1 MNESNYISGF
11 LAEKTRMAYA
21 QNKARANEENEE
33 APKEKESSPNVALL
47 KKVQRL
53 VFGPNV
59 TDLAEAKTRLASL
72 IDSLDDDDKETQKKT
87 VKPAE

>member
-1 MNESNYISGF
+1 MKDFDTYNRFRDSF
-11 LAEKTRMAYA
+11 RA
-21 QNKARANEENEE
+21 KAGADDGDT
-33 APKEKESSPNVALL
+33 PKESSPNVALL

-72 IDSLDDDDKETQKKT
+72 IDSLDDDDVQDAKKKT
-87 VKPAE
+87 VKPVE

>member
-1 MNESNYISGF
+1 MKDFDTYNRFRDSF
-11 LAEKTRMAYA
+11 RA
-21 QNKARANEENEE
+21 KAGDGDT
-33 APKEKESSPNVALL
+33 PKESSPNVALL

-72 IDSLDDDDKETQKKT
+72 IDSLDDDEQETKKKT
-87 VKPAE
+87 VKPVE

>member
-1 MNESNYISGF
+1 MHS
-11 LAEKTRMAYA
+11 LKR
-21 QNKARANEENEE
+21 KRPP
-33 APKEKESSPNVALL
+33 PKENESSPNVALL

-87 VKPAE
+87 VKPGE